1 VKACESPSITAGFSP
16 EKEWR
21 AEKSHPTPTWTDSL
35 EVRVVGR
42 SERHLAGEASKVVE
56 RGFAEVFAV
65 NEAVA
70 AAAPVASVPEMRSGI
85 AAEYTHLDE
94 SECASEELGRYVE
107 TDEHN
112 SAFADVDMMSYDP
125 ENAAAGSSRGY
136 AVGQV
141 ERNMCLAGVGG
152 RPVVLSAVEGVAGS
166 ADVKLCEWHTDAAQA
181 TGYVARVTEPAE
193 AFLVVVGGSD
203 EATRRV
209 VTRTAVIEG

>member
-1 VKACESPSITAGFSP
+1 
-16 EKEWR
+16 
-21 AEKSHPTPTWTDSL
+21 
-35 EVRVVGR
+35 
-42 SERHLAGEASKVVE
+42 
-56 RGFAEVFAV
+56 
-65 NEAVA
+65 
-70 AAAPVASVPEMRSGI
+70 MR
-85 AAEYTHLDE
+85 
-94 SECASEELGRYVE
+94 
-107 TDEHN
+107 
-112 SAFADVDMMSYDP
+112 SYDP

-141 ERNMCLAGVGG
+141 EQNMCLAGVGD
-152 RPVVLSAVEGVAGS
+152 RPVLSAVEGVAGS